1 MLGAIIGDIV
11 GSAYEGQ
18 FIKTKN
24 FPLFTKKSTFTDDT
38 VCMIA
43 VADSLLHHK
52 EYTSTMRQWGKKYMS
67 ITGFSKKFSAWIQN
81 PQMKPYESKT
91 NGAVMKMPPVAFL
104 IKDTIQAMNVAD
116 HITNQTHNH
125 PDSLNAVHAFIAT
138 LHACRK
144 GHAPDK
150 IKNYLEST
158 YGYNMH
164 RSVEEIRATY
174 DKFYISCA
182 KSVPEALIC
191 ALEATSF
198 EDAIRNAVSIGG
210 DCDTIACIAGAVA
223 EARFSVPFLYREAA
237 FCKLPDEMQDIV
249 QALYPNQC
257 IRRQRLQFSERI
269 LNRERTN

>member
-11 GSAYEGQ
+11 GSVYEGQ
-18 FIKTKN
+18 HIKTKD

-43 VADSLLHHK
+43 VADCLLHHSD
-52 EYTSTMRQWGKKYMS
+52 YAATMRKWGQKYLP

-81 PQMKPYESKT
+81 PNMPPYQSKT
-91 NGAVMKMPPVAFL
+91 NGAVMKIPPVPFL
-104 IKDTIQAMNVAD
+104 VKDTVQAIKIAD

-125 PDSLNAVHAFIAT
+125 PDSLMAVHAFIST
-138 LHACRK
+138 LHACQK

-150 IKNYLEST
+150 IKTYLENT
-158 YGYNMH
+158 YGYDMH
-164 RSVEEIRATY
+164 RSVDEIRATY

-210 DCDTIACIAGAVA
+210 DCDTIACIAGAIA
-223 EARFSVPFLYREAA
+223 EARFGVPFLYREAA

-249 QALYPNQC
+249 QKLYPGKC
-257 IRRQRLQFSERI
+257 IRRQRPQFSEHI
-269 LNRERTN
+269 MGRERS

>member
-11 GSAYEGQ
+11 GSVYEGQ
-18 FIKTKN
+18 FIKTKD

-38 VCMIA
+38 VCMMA
-43 VADSLLHHK
+43 VADCLLHHSD
-52 EYTSTMRQWGKKYMS
+52 YASTMRKWGEKYLP

-91 NGAVMKMPPVAFL
+91 NGAVMKIPPVPFL
-104 IKDTIQAMNVAD
+104 IKDTSQAIKIAD

-125 PDSLNAVHAFIAT
+125 PDSLNAVHAFIST
-138 LHACRK
+138 LHACQK
-144 GHAPDK
+144 GYPPDK
-150 IKNYLEST
+150 IKNYLENT

-164 RSVEEIRATY
+164 RRVEEIRETY
-174 DKFYISCA
+174 DKFYISCS

-191 ALEATSF
+191 ALEANSF

-223 EARFSVPFLYREAA
+223 ETRFSIPSSYREAA

-249 QALYPNQC
+249 RALYPNRC
-257 IRRQRLQFSERI
+257 LHRQRSPFTEHTVK
-269 LNRERTN
+269 RERS